1 MLTALFTY
9 LGKGWTGGLSPS
21 ILPLWEGIGYHFSN
35 LGTVDSPAG
44 LSPAMMD
51 FSLGSFLSR
60 WKMGPV
66 MCPFVVKDA
75 KASTA
80 FGSCRGGSEDPLL
93 VSVGSVLGV
102 LFVEV
107 GLGTCYWSQSVPGG

>member
-1 MLTALFTY
+1 MLTALFTS
-9 LGKGWTGGLSPS
+9 LGGGWTGGLFPS
-21 ILPLWEGIGYHFSN
+21 IQPLWEGLDYHFAN
-35 LGTVDSPAG
+35 PGTVVSPPG
-44 LSPAMMD
+44 LSTAMMD

-66 MCPFVVKDA
+66 KCPFLVEGA

-107 GLGTCYWSQSVPGG
+107 GLSTSYWSWLGLC